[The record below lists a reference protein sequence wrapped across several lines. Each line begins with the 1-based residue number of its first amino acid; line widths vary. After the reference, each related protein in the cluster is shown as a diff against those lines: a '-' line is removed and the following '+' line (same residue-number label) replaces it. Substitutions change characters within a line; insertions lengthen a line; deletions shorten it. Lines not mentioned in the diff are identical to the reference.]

1 MQTMSTSNWMDK
13 VGMTVVNA
21 ILLAGL
27 PLAVVA
33 ILVQAF

>member
-1 MQTMSTSNWMDK
+1 MQSMGASQWMDK

-27 PLAVVA
+27 PLALVA
-33 ILVQAF
+33 ILVKAF